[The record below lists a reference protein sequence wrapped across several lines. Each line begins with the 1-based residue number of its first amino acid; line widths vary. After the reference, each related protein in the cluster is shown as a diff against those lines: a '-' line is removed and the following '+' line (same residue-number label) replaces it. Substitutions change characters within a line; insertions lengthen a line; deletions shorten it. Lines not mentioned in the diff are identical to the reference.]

1 MPWTEKQQRFFQ
13 AVAHGMKPRSGK
25 LSKATAQKL
34 AGEGV
39 RAEGLKEHLAGMIS
53 KGKVKRSKKKRK
65 VPSRQEATVR
75 ASAGPA
81 GGSY

>member
-1 MPWTEKQQRFFQ
+1 
-13 AVAHGMKPRSGK
+13 MKSD
-25 LSKATAQKL
+25 
-34 AGEGV
+34 
-39 RAEGLKEHLAGMIS
+39 GLKEHLAAMIS